1 MNNEPIS
8 DWPSNLSDKIRGNC
22 KLYDETS
29 EYSKLGQRINTDLF
43 LVVLC
48 ILKINIVIHIKVK
61 VGMDI
66 KSK

>member
-1 MNNEPIS
+1 MNNEPTS
-8 DWPSNLSDKIRGNC
+8 DRPSNLSDRIRGNC
-22 KLYDETS
+22 KLYDVTS

-48 ILKINIVIHIKVK
+48 ILKINIAIHVKVK